1 MSPGPGRKWVLCWT
15 SVSCQDQPQDSSA
28 PSIDEPSTSGLS
40 MKELSFEESI
50 LDKIRPIKPRAKVTR
65 RKIDFTAAVI
75 SDEAYLKK
83 IQSVSQPKPKR
94 AKISKLLKAAEAG
107 QQEDKLDLTSS
118 ALHSCWKALSPP
130 VLEEDLL
137 NNWCACVYIEKD
149 KEYLF
154 LSFFFLGRINR

>member
-1 MSPGPGRKWVLCWT
+1 
-15 SVSCQDQPQDSSA
+15 
-28 PSIDEPSTSGLS
+28 

-83 IQSVSQPKPKR
+83 IQSVSQSKPKR

-118 ALHSCWKALSPP
+118 ALHSCWKALSSP

-154 LSFFFLGRINR
+154 LGRINRRFLNDNAGPIANVEVDCCVEDVAEVPG